1 VESKPPKRRR
11 PEWLPALHDPA
22 PPRLW
27 RIGYALAVSFAV
39 AAAGLAALWQAALV
53 LLNHPHL
60 PHARLISL
68 HDTVG
73 VAQLVFASVA
83 GAGALVALVVAYR
96 RERLAETTAD
106 LDRNR
111 WEGAAAH
118 DRTRLLNERFT
129 TIAGQLGDDQAA
141 VRLAGVHAMAG
152 LADDWQENRQTC
164 ADVLC
169 AYLRMPYERTP
180 DEDAPAAAQLA
191 FQGNREVRHTVIRV
205 ITRHLRPEAA
215 VSWQGLDFDFTGV
228 VFDGGDFSGAQFSG
242 GTVDFSGAQFS
253 GGTVDFAGAQFSG
266 GTVNFRGAQFSGGT
280 VDFADAEFSGGTV
293 HFGGAQF
300 SGGTV
305 DFGGMFAAAQFSG
318 GTVNFTYAQF
328 SGGTV
333 NFGDAEFS
341 GGTVHFGGAQFS
353 GGTVNFTYAQFS
365 GGTVDFGGIADWSH
379 PPRFSWEGIPPA
391 GVKLP
396 EGLAADEP

>member
-1 VESKPPKRRR
+1 MTRFDRPVLQERHNGTARPGRAPRIASPLLPILRPGRLRAHCPAPAERCPQCRGPPGDERSAGQQPATGPRRPPLRPYRRRVESKPPKRRR

-242 GTVDFSGAQFS
+242 GE
-253 GGTVDFAGAQFSG
+253 
-266 GTVNFRGAQFSGGT
+266 VNFSR
-280 VDFADAEFSGGTV
+280 V
-293 HFGGAQF
+293 
-300 SGGTV
+300 
-305 DFGGMFAAAQFSG
+305 
-318 GTVNFTYAQF
+318 
-328 SGGTV
+328 
-333 NFGDAEFS
+333 
-341 GGTVHFGGAQFS
+341 
-353 GGTVNFTYAQFS
+353 
-365 GGTVDFGGIADWSH
+365 ADWSH
-379 PPRFSWEGIPPA
+379 PPEFSWGGSPPS
-391 GVKLP
+391 GVRLP
-396 EGLAADEP
+396 AHDGGEP